1 MVAKAILIL
10 LWFLVIPFLAGLGF
24 TGRMK
29 ENANSCLLTLFCGYI
44 GMFAV
49 FEVMAL
55 PMIFLRMP
63 FSVLKYSYGAA
74 ILILTVL
81 SAVCG
86 RKRILPLT
94 LERMKKLRRLPWP
107 CLAAVLLIAV
117 QIGIYAAGMSTDL
130 DDSFYVGTATTTLE
144 TNTMFQYSAYTGNAV
159 SMLPSRYVLSP
170 FPVLLAFYGE
180 MVRMSPAAVA
190 HSVMPVFFVLLAY
203 GIYALMGQRFFRQDV
218 KSTGMFLCFLSL
230 VHMFSYYSVFTQ
242 GTFLLI
248 RIWQGKAMLA
258 AVLLPALFYF
268 GMRVFQGMPG
278 TGDWAALFVLMT
290 ACCLVSSM
298 GIMLAPVML
307 GIFGFLYGLLKKQ
320 WKQLGL
326 AILCSL
332 PCVACAAVYLAL

>member
-29 ENANSCLLTLFCGYI
+29 ENANSFLLTLFCGYI

-130 DDSFYVGTATTTLE
+130 DD
-144 TNTMFQYSAYTGNAV
+144 
-159 SMLPSRYVLSP
+159 
-170 FPVLLAFYGE
+170 
-180 MVRMSPAAVA
+180 
-190 HSVMPVFFVLLAY
+190 
-203 GIYALMGQRFFRQDV
+203 
-218 KSTGMFLCFLSL
+218 
-230 VHMFSYYSVFTQ
+230 
-242 GTFLLI
+242 
-248 RIWQGKAMLA
+248 
-258 AVLLPALFYF
+258 
-268 GMRVFQGMPG
+268 
-278 TGDWAALFVLMT
+278 
-290 ACCLVSSM
+290 
-298 GIMLAPVML
+298 
-307 GIFGFLYGLLKKQ
+307 
-320 WKQLGL
+320 
-326 AILCSL
+326 
-332 PCVACAAVYLAL
+332 